1 MFIQKIS
8 KEALTK
14 MGSNSLIGMLT
25 AYPQMFERLREGLDT
40 DLRIE
45 FEETSTEWK
54 KQHGGPDEIIIPEY
68 VPGCLVRDI
77 IYLCRQYP
85 TLSIT
90 VAEYE
95 LSDGGKVS

>member
-1 MFIQKIS
+1 MNVFILKIS
-8 KEALTK
+8 KEDLAK
-14 MGSNSLIGMLT
+14 MGSNSLIGML
-25 AYPQMFERLREGLDT
+25 AKEGYTFST

-77 IYLCRQYP
+77 ITLCRQYP
-85 TLSIT
+85 TLKIEA
-90 VAEYE
+90 AEYLE
-95 LSDGGKVS
+95 DSTRSFDM